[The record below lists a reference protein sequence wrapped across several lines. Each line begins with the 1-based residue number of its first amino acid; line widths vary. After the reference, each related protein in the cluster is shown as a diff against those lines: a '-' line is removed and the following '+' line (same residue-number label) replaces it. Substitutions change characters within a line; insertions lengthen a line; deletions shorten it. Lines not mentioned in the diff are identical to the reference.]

1 MTFQTLSDFSYWLVA
16 LGSLVEGEV
25 SLALAAVAAERGLM
39 NIVWV
44 IAAAFAG
51 AFAGDQTT
59 FLVLRWFGSRVFE
72 RFPTL
77 AARTSRVRG
86 VLARRAV
93 PAIFITRF
101 LWGLRTAAYATL
113 ASSDIRY
120 PVFLAVNLVACAAWA
135 TVVGTLA
142 FAFSHSVAA
151 VVARMEDVQKV
162 GLEAAGLLV
171 GAALLIMLVRW
182 LVGRFKAAHQG

>member
-1 MTFQTLSDFSYWLVA
+1 MTFLTLSQFSYWLVA
-16 LGSLVEGEV
+16 LGTLVEGEV

-39 NIVWV
+39 NIAWV
-44 IAAAFAG
+44 IVAAFAG

-59 FLVLRWFGSRVFE
+59 FLVLRWFGTRVFQ
-72 RFPTL
+72 RFPAL
-77 AARTSRVRG
+77 AARTSRARG

-101 LWGLRTAAYATL
+101 LWGLRTPAYATL
-113 ASSDIRY
+113 ASSDIGY
-120 PVFLAVNLVACAAWA
+120 PLFLAVNLVACAAWA

-142 FAFSHSVAA
+142 YAFSQSVAA
-151 VVARMEDVQKV
+151 VIARMADVQKV

-171 GAALLIMLVRW
+171 GAALVIMLARW
-182 LVGRFKAAHQG
+182 LLERFKTAHQG